1 MKLYGE
7 GRLFLTDKVYKYI
20 PEFNNNN
27 KSTIT
32 IQNLLLHNAGLAP
45 DHPDPVHSTKEQIM
59 DWIYNC
65 KLTYDIGTQ
74 MVYSDLSFILLG

>member
-1 MKLYGE
+1 MFDIASLTKVTATLSLVMKLYDE
-7 GRLFLTDKVYKYI
+7 KKLTLDDKVYKYI

-45 DHPDPVHSTKEQIM
+45 DHPDPLHSTK
-59 DWIYNC
+59 D
-65 KLTYDIGTQ
+65 
-74 MVYSDLSFILLG
+74 